1 MRIRERLVTAVHLV
15 LNAVDAVLIRNMLCP
30 MSVKRLHIS
39 FDDVYDAF
47 VDVIEN
53 NYNSI
58 FDNSFFSCLKKINA
72 KYNAKVSLYLFED
85 ERYILS
91 TSIVQELEE
100 CKAWLSVGY
109 HSNVDGHADVRSY
122 RRFRENFRKGG
133 LISEICRIHK
143 FTAEDSLI
151 CEMKKSG
158 CRELLCAD
166 DKRTSYGI
174 PFKLYEGGIIKD
186 GIKYT
191 QTDVRLEKFCF
202 WRILGLRHKDRL
214 IIFAHERPFQKY
226 CEIQKLEAILK
237 RLPKAIEFDY

>member
-1 MRIRERLVTAVHLV
+1 MRIRKRLVTAVHLV
-15 LNAVDAVLIRNMLCP
+15 LNAVDAVLIRMLCP
-30 MSVKRLHIS
+30 MSVKRLYSS

-58 FDNSFFSCLKKINA
+58 EKINA

-85 ERYILS
+85 EMYILS
-91 TSIVQELEE
+91 TSIAQESDE

-122 RRFRENFRKGG
+122 CRFRENFGKSG

-143 FTAEDSLI
+143 FTAENSLI
-151 CEMKKSG
+151 CEMKKTG
-158 CRELLCAD
+158 CRELLCAG

-174 PFKLYEGGIIKD
+174 PFKLYDGGIIKD

-214 IIFAHERPFQKY
+214 IIFAHERPFKKY

-237 RLPKAIEFDY
+237 RLPKAVEFDY